1 VHANT
6 SNSCTKRELR
16 SKIMNTG
23 NEKTAGVKFGQAVL
37 GTAAQRSTVVRMNLF
52 VLVRILFQYLER
64 VDPSTLTLAKEVSLI
79 TEFDALH
86 NLPRVSRCIL
96 TDIMKY
102 VPSLVIF
109 F

>member
-1 VHANT
+1 M
-6 SNSCTKRELR
+6 NS
-16 SKIMNTG
+16 G
-23 NEKTAGVKFGQAVL
+23 HEKTPSVQFGQAAL

-79 TEFDALH
+79 IELDAVL

-96 TDIMKY
+96 TNIIKC
-102 VPSLVIF
+102 VPSLVNF